1 MKRLMIA
8 LAVLTATVCAGEGGG
23 SFGGEMSFDLTQMT
37 NYRTE
42 MRQTT
47 ERNCAKLPNA
57 MDAFGDN
64 MIYYSPK

>member
-1 MKRLMIA
+1 MIA
-8 LAVLTATVCAGEGGG
+8 LAVFAATACAGVRAQTVA
-23 SFGGEMSFDLTQMT
+23 SLGGETSFAFAQMP
-37 NYRTE
+37 NCRTE

>member
-1 MKRLMIA
+1 MIA
-8 LAVLTATVCAGEGGG
+8 LAVFAATVCAGVRAQTVASPGGDT
-23 SFGGEMSFDLTQMT
+23 SFAFVQMT